1 MKPAADPPSSAP
13 QLAARAATRRF
24 GNVVAVDQ
32 VALEVR
38 PGEIVGLLGANGAG
52 KTTLIRMMLGLL
64 PASGGSVEMFG
75 AVPSRDT
82 RRRLGYV
89 PQGLGL
95 YSDMTVAENVE
106 FQAAAFDIDA
116 REIALSAELS
126 SMGDRLVG
134 SIGLGRQRQLA
145 FACALGHRPD
155 LLVLDEPT
163 SGVDPLARARLW
175 DSIRAEADRGAA
187 VLVTTHY
194 MEEAH
199 QCDRLVLMAGGR
211 VVARGSVADIV
222 ADTTTVEVG
231 AVPWDEAFRLLGHAG
246 LQVTLAGRRVRVIGA
261 TVDEVHA
268 ALADGGLAEATAQPV
283 PATLDEAMVRMSA
296 SLATGG

>member
-1 MKPAADPPSSAP
+1 MTPDAPAAPL
-13 QLAARAATRRF
+13 LAADRVSRRF
-24 GNVVAVDQ
+24 GDVTAVDR
-32 VALEVR
+32 VSLSVG

-64 PASGGSVEMFG
+64 ACSEGRVAMF
-75 AVPSRDT
+75 AATPSRES

-95 YSDMTVAENVE
+95 YLDLTVAENVS
-106 FQAAAFDIDA
+106 FNAAAFGISSDRIV
-116 REIALSAELS
+116 LNAELEA
-126 SMGDRLVG
+126 MTNRLVG

-155 LLVLDEPT
+155 LVVLDEPT

-175 DSIRAEADRGAA
+175 DLIRSEAQRGVG

-194 MEEAH
+194 MEEAQ

-211 VVARGSVADIV
+211 VAAEGTVADIV
-222 ADTTTVEVG
+222 ADRTVVRVT
-231 AVPWDEAFRLLGHAG
+231 AASWSEAFAALSDAGHD
-246 LQVTLAGRRVRVIGA
+246 VMLAGRRIRVASADVSDVDRTLRQADIDA
-261 TVDEVHA
+261 ELTV
-268 ALADGGLAEATAQPV
+268 V
-283 PATLDEAMVRMSA
+283 PAILDEAMVAVSSNR
-296 SLATGG
+296 